1 MWSIFLPLEGM
12 WGKTLPPTLGL
23 HSPVLC
29 PSMNKRRRVHVVG
42 LLSWHPD
49 WGLGA
54 RAAIP
59 ACVVWEMAV
68 FSAGCTLWLWNARF
82 VWASMLWNSAR
93 QKRQQMA
100 ASDHQMELRQ
110 HWGGGHKAHWTV
122 SVLAVPQIASSH
134 LCFNTK
140 EDEGLGLLHYIYTVL
155 QLSELKKGLKPVPV
169 PPSYTHSIHWQSNCS
184 GSDWDKK
191 CYIKYKT
198 CNLFFPFPR
207 LECIARDAELVDKS
221 VADLKRLGELIHN
234 SCVSAMQEYEEQ
246 LKENP
251 GESKWE
257 HCCS

>member
-169 PPSYTHSIHWQSNCS
+169 PLMKVSHLPTHTAFIDSQ
-184 GSDWDKK
+184 
-191 CYIKYKT
+191 
-198 CNLFFPFPR
+198 
-207 LECIARDAELVDKS
+207 IAQGATGIRNAT
-221 VADLKRLGELIHN
+221 
-234 SCVSAMQEYEEQ
+234 
-246 LKENP
+246 
-251 GESKWE
+251 
-257 HCCS
+257 